1 MNLFRFKTF
10 KNGEVADQLAH
21 FSVFAS
27 KSLGFIREAKEFI
40 EPAKMTMMKSDIL
53 TGSSIK
59 DIEEQIESIE
69 NKFYGLNSADSDE
82 FDQNIWNKK
91 IRNPSHVIE

>member
-1 MNLFRFKTF
+1 VFRFKAL
-10 KNGEVADQLAH
+10 KNKEVAAQLAH

-27 KSLGFIREAKEFI
+27 KSSGFIKEAKEFI
-40 EPAKMTMMKSDIL
+40 EPAKMTMIKSDIL
-53 TGSSIK
+53 SGTLIQNF
-59 DIEEQIESIE
+59 EEQIESIE

-91 IRNPSHVIE
+91 T